1 MKSLHLILFFLISG
15 ALFSCNETTSDNTEK
30 EKPSD
35 NIYFINTQEDFDKWS
50 NFYFPAGSKVLF
62 AAGNTFNGQFK
73 LLGSGTESKPNL
85 AAAYNIQTG
94 EELTE
99 WTDDKPIINGLGKVP
114 AALHLKNGSF
124 WEINNIEVTNT
135 DGTKGEQGEILGI
148 NVTATDIGLTESI
161 TIKNCYVHDVNGE
174 VGGKETGGIHVY
186 VLGNSVKTKFHK
198 LTIEDNLVSN
208 VGGVGIANQ
217 SSYGNILS
225 DDFYPWT
232 EFVIRGNRVENTG
245 RNGII
250 IRYSTGTLV
259 EYNVAANNSL
269 YERGHSIFNFN
280 TIDCTVQYNEAYG
293 NTFDDPDDVDHG
305 GFDCDYNSKNTIY
318 QYNYSHDNNWF
329 MAIQE
334 RSMVHGVIIRYNI
347 SVNERLGAYMY
358 GFPEYDDL
366 KNVEIYNNT
375 HFFGKGTGTKMFIK
389 AGKDRIPTQTKFMNN
404 IFYFEDQAE
413 WVFEPDSTCFL
424 SNNIFYNV
432 SPKGEAA
439 ITGDPMFVD
448 PGQAPADIDMTS
460 PNRLSGYRL
469 KDGSPALNAGLSIE
483 NNGGKNF
490 WGEELR
496 DGAVNIGAW

>member
-1 MKSLHLILFFLISG
+1 
-15 ALFSCNETTSDNTEK
+15 
-30 EKPSD
+30 
-35 NIYFINTQEDFDKWS
+35 
-50 NFYFPAGSKVLF
+50 
-62 AAGNTFNGQFK
+62 
-73 LLGSGTESKPNL
+73 
-85 AAAYNIQTG
+85 
-94 EELTE
+94 
-99 WTDDKPIINGLGKVP
+99 
-114 AALHLKNGSF
+114 
-124 WEINNIEVTNT
+124 
-135 DGTKGEQGEILGI
+135 
-148 NVTATDIGLTESI
+148 
-161 TIKNCYVHDVNGE
+161 
-174 VGGKETGGIHVY
+174 
-186 VLGNSVKTKFHK
+186 
-198 LTIEDNLVSN
+198 
-208 VGGVGIANQ
+208 
-217 SSYGNILS
+217 
-225 DDFYPWT
+225 
-232 EFVIRGNRVENTG
+232 
-245 RNGII
+245 
-250 IRYSTGTLV
+250 
-259 EYNVAANNSL
+259 
-269 YERGHSIFNFN
+269 
-280 TIDCTVQYNEAYG
+280 
-293 NTFDDPDDVDHG
+293 
-305 GFDCDYNSKNTIY
+305 
-318 QYNYSHDNNWF
+318 